1 MYAGGFVLL
10 EYRNGKID
18 LRPSKIIAVA
28 RNYKAHAKEMGAEL
42 PTEPNFFLKPPSSLL
57 PDKGRVILPAVSS
70 RVDHE
75 VELAVIIGSRVKQ
88 IAAADVSDALF
99 GYTILIDV
107 TARDI
112 QSAAKK
118 KGMPWT
124 IAKGYDTFA
133 PLGPRVV
140 AAQDIDPSCLDIWLK
155 VNGEFRQQGNTNLM
169 IFPVAELIS
178 YISKIMVLEP
188 MDVIATGTPSGV
200 GPMQDGDLVEAG
212 IEKIGTL
219 SFTAVREK

>member
-1 MYAGGFVLL
+1 MLL
-10 EYRNGKID
+10 SYGNGEID
-18 LRPSKIIAVA
+18 LKPSKIIAVA

-42 PTEPNFFLKPPSSLL
+42 PSEPCFFLKPPSSLL
-57 PDKGRVILPAVSS
+57 PDKGTVILPDVSS
-70 RVDHE
+70 QVDHE

-88 IAAADVSDALF
+88 IATADVDGALL

-112 QSAAKK
+112 QSGAKK
-118 KGMPWT
+118 RGMPWT
-124 IAKGYDTFA
+124 IAKGFDTFA
-133 PLGPRVV
+133 PLGPRIVP
-140 AAQDIDPSCLDIWLK
+140 AKDIDPSCLDIWLK

-169 IFPVAELIS
+169 VFSVSELVS
-178 YISKIMVLEP
+178 YVSKMMTLEP

-200 GPMQDGDLVEAG
+200 GPIQDGDLIESG

-219 SFTAVREK
+219 SITVVREK